1 MQNNMVI
8 NRVYSTEKNNKIR
21 RRLQKLIQERSDQS
35 GFVLVELFSLLAGAF
50 TGLLFFSASF
60 ISVFGLLEE
69 TAPELE
75 RWSVE

>member
-1 MQNNMVI
+1 M
-8 NRVYSTEKNNKIR
+8 
-21 RRLQKLIQERSDQS
+21 LIQGISNQS
-35 GFVLVELFSLLAGAF
+35 GSVLVELFSPFAGAF
-50 TGLLFFSASF
+50 TCSLLFSVFF

>member
-1 MQNNMVI
+1 MQNNMMI
-8 NRVYSTEKNNKIR
+8 NRVNSTEKKLK

-35 GFVLVELFSLLAGAF
+35 DFVLVELFSLLAGAF

-60 ISVFGLLEE
+60 ISFFGLLEE